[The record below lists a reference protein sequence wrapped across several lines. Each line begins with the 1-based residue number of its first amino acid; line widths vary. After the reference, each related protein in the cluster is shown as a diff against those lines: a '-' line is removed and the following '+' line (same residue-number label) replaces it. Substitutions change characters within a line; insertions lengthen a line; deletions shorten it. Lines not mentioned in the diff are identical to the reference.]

1 MRPQPA
7 GRQRVVGRASSS
19 CCCGVFG
26 TSPEQGEREVSRH
39 VTTRQF
45 GENHTAASRTRRWR
59 SGQALVPRLVQRAEF
74 HRGSEPGL
82 SERRVSVSS
91 ASWQGRN
98 LGVSARRIAVAD
110 VD

>member
-1 MRPQPA
+1 MRPQPS

-45 GENHTAASRTRRWR
+45 GETTR
-59 SGQALVPRLVQRAEF
+59 LPRAHVAGGADKLWCRA
-74 HRGSEPGL
+74 
-82 SERRVSVSS
+82 
-91 ASWQGRN
+91 
-98 LGVSARRIAVAD
+98 
-110 VD
+110 